1 MNDNPAST
9 TKNHILLSLPP
20 ADLARIAPKL
30 ERVSLAHGHI
40 LCRPDEKIT
49 HVYFPDRSMISVVAY
64 TEEGQGAEVAVIGF
78 EGVVGVEVVMDG
90 DRAANQFITQL
101 SNGAVRMPTAD
112 IKEEF
117 ARGGAMQ
124 SLMLQFARK
133 LFVQI
138 SQTALCN
145 RLHTT
150 EKRLSRWLLMC
161 HDRHDTN
168 VLNITQEF
176 LAVMLGTTR
185 TSVSITAN
193 ELQDEGFISYSRGV
207 ITIVDR
213 KGLEEFACPCYTV
226 IRQAYSK
233 DFKA

>member
-1 MNDNPAST
+1 
-9 TKNHILLSLPP
+9 
-20 ADLARIAPKL
+20 
-30 ERVSLAHGHI
+30 
-40 LCRPDEKIT
+40 
-49 HVYFPDRSMISVVAY
+49 
-64 TEEGQGAEVAVIGF
+64 
-78 EGVVGVEVVMDG
+78 
-90 DRAANQFITQL
+90 
-101 SNGAVRMPTAD
+101 MPTAD

-161 HDRHDTN
+161 HDRHETN

-213 KGLEEFACPCYTV
+213 KGLEEFACPCYSA

-233 DFKA
+233 DFKS